1 MKNLWWVAFIGLL
14 LSFFLL
20 SFVPQGKGEEQ
31 SESKT
36 TSGSLVETIIALKE
50 QVPVLKTVYLS
61 PLTIRKIFGHF
72 LYCFLIA
79 FCGFYCLATFLHR
92 RIIVLRC
99 MLVICLMV
107 SAAGEILQV
116 FAFGRYPSVIDVS
129 INLSGALL
137 GLFLAYFL
145 KQNILTKYLG
155 E

>member
-1 MKNLWWVAFIGLL
+1 VKNLWWVAFIGLL

-79 FCGFYCLATFLHR
+79 FVPVIR
-92 RIIVLRC
+92 RGKIFPRSEMKRLKRSASFQSI
-99 MLVICLMV
+99 LVIL
-107 SAAGEILQV
+107 L
-116 FAFGRYPSVIDVS
+116 SV
-129 INLSGALL
+129 
-137 GLFLAYFL
+137 
-145 KQNILTKYLG
+145 K
-155 E
+155 

>member
-1 MKNLWWVAFIGLL
+1 VKNLWWVAFIGLL

-107 SAAGEILQV
+107 SAIVKLTYGTLPEV
-116 FAFGRYPSVIDVS
+116 RS
-129 INLSGALL
+129 SGSRVKRPTKITRFIFSS
-137 GLFLAYFL
+137 LFSL
-145 KQNILTKYLG
+145 
-155 E
+155 